1 MGKHIRCARIHVIKK
16 LATILLITS
25 ITELFLLI
33 ISWEG

>member
-1 MGKHIRCARIHVIKK
+1 MGKHIRCTHIHVIKK

-25 ITELFLLI
+25 TTELFLLV